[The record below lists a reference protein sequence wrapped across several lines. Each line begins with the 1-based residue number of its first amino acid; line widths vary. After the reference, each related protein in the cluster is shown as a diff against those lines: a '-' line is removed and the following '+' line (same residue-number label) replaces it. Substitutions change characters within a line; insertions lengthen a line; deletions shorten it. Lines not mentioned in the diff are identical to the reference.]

1 MDTKFDFN
9 ETGKFDFKQVGRR
22 MPYTTPDGFFKD
34 MEKNI
39 LEAVKDD
46 TPQAVNIQPQAVNI
60 QPQAVNIQPQAVTNQ
75 PQAVKVQPKKRPVFK
90 MIWAA
95 AIAVA
100 ASVAVL
106 LVLNIDFSAADSSLA
121 SSHSSQPSQ
130 AKSDLEQV
138 DQAFAQLSEA
148 DQAYLLDVYQ
158 EDVFLNN

>member
-1 MDTKFDFN
+1 MEKNMDTKFDFN
-9 ETGKFDFKQVGRR
+9 ETGRFDFKQVGKR

-46 TPQAVNIQPQAVNI
+46 TPQAVKIQPQS
-60 QPQAVNIQPQAVTNQ
+60 
-75 PQAVKVQPKKRPVFK
+75 VKVQPKKRPVFK

-148 DQAYLLDVYQ
+148 DKAYLLDVYQ

>member
-1 MDTKFDFN
+1 MEKNMDTKFDFN

-39 LEAVKDD
+39 LEAVKEDS
-46 TPQAVNIQPQAVNI
+46 
-60 QPQAVNIQPQAVTNQ
+60 
-75 PQAVKVQPKKRPVFK
+75 PQAVKIQPKKRPVFK

-106 LVLNIDFSAADSSLA
+106 LVLNIDFSATDSSLA

-130 AKSDLEQV
+130 AKSELEQV

>member
-1 MDTKFDFN
+1 MEKNMDTKFDFN
-9 ETGKFDFKQVGRR
+9 ETGRFDFKQVGKR

-46 TPQAVNIQPQAVNI
+46 TPQS
-60 QPQAVNIQPQAVTNQ
+60 
-75 PQAVKVQPKKRPVFK
+75 VKVQPKKRPVFK

>member
-1 MDTKFDFN
+1 
-9 ETGKFDFKQVGRR
+9 

-46 TPQAVNIQPQAVNI
+46 TPQAVKIQPQS
-60 QPQAVNIQPQAVTNQ
+60 
-75 PQAVKVQPKKRPVFK
+75 VKVQLKKRPVFK

>member
-1 MDTKFDFN
+1 MEKNMDTKFDFN
-9 ETGKFDFKQVGRR
+9 ETGRFDFKQVGKR

-39 LEAVKDD
+39 LEAEKDD
-46 TPQAVNIQPQAVNI
+46 TPQAVKIQPQS
-60 QPQAVNIQPQAVTNQ
+60 
-75 PQAVKVQPKKRPVFK
+75 VKVQPKKRPVFK

-106 LVLNIDFSAADSSLA
+106 LVLNIDFSAADFSLA

-130 AKSDLEQV
+130 AKSDLVQV

>member
-1 MDTKFDFN
+1 MEKNMDTKFDFN
-9 ETGKFDFKQVGRR
+9 ETGRFDFKQVGKR

-46 TPQAVNIQPQAVNI
+46 TPQAVKIQPQS
-60 QPQAVNIQPQAVTNQ
+60 
-75 PQAVKVQPKKRPVFK
+75 VKVQPKKRPVFK

-158 EDVFLNN
+158 EDVLLNN

>member
-1 MDTKFDFN
+1 MEKNMDTKFDFN
-9 ETGKFDFKQVGRR
+9 ETGRFDFKQVGKR
-22 MPYTTPDGFFKD
+22 MPYITPDGFFKD

-46 TPQAVNIQPQAVNI
+46 TPQAVKIQPQS
-60 QPQAVNIQPQAVTNQ
+60 
-75 PQAVKVQPKKRPVFK
+75 VKVQPKKRPVFK

>member
-1 MDTKFDFN
+1 MEKNMDTKFDFN
-9 ETGKFDFKQVGRR
+9 ETGRFDFKQVGKR

-46 TPQAVNIQPQAVNI
+46 TPQAVKIQPQS
-60 QPQAVNIQPQAVTNQ
+60 
-75 PQAVKVQPKKRPVFK
+75 VKVQPKKRPVFK

-106 LVLNIDFSAADSSLA
+106 LVLNIDFSAADFSLA

-130 AKSDLEQV
+130 AKSDLVQV

>member
-1 MDTKFDFN
+1 MEKNMDTKIDFN

-46 TPQAVNIQPQAVNI
+46 S
-60 QPQAVNIQPQAVTNQ
+60 
-75 PQAVKVQPKKRPVFK
+75 PQAVKIQPKKRPVFK

-106 LVLNIDFSAADSSLA
+106 LVLNIDFSATDSSLA

-130 AKSDLEQV
+130 AKSELEQV

>member
-1 MDTKFDFN
+1 MEKNMDTKYDFN
-9 ETGKFDFKQVGRR
+9 ETGRFDFKQVGKR

-46 TPQAVNIQPQAVNI
+46 TPQAVKIQPQS
-60 QPQAVNIQPQAVTNQ
+60 
-75 PQAVKVQPKKRPVFK
+75 VKVQPKKRPVFK

>member
-1 MDTKFDFN
+1 MEKNMDTKFDFN
-9 ETGKFDFKQVGRR
+9 ETGRFDFKQVGKR

-46 TPQAVNIQPQAVNI
+46 TPQAVKIQPQS
-60 QPQAVNIQPQAVTNQ
+60 
-75 PQAVKVQPKKRPVFK
+75 VKVQPKKRPVFK
-90 MIWAA
+90 IIWAA

-106 LVLNIDFSAADSSLA
+106 LVLNIDFSTADSSLA

>member
-1 MDTKFDFN
+1 MEKNMDTKFDFN

-46 TPQAVNIQPQAVNI
+46 TPQAVKIQPQS
-60 QPQAVNIQPQAVTNQ
+60 
-75 PQAVKVQPKKRPVFK
+75 VKVQPKKRPVFK

-100 ASVAVL
+100 ASVVVL

>member
-1 MDTKFDFN
+1 MEKNMDTKFDFN
-9 ETGKFDFKQVGRR
+9 ETGRFDFKQVRRR

-46 TPQAVNIQPQAVNI
+46 TLQAVKIQPQS
-60 QPQAVNIQPQAVTNQ
+60 
-75 PQAVKVQPKKRPVFK
+75 VKVQPKKRPVFK

>member
-1 MDTKFDFN
+1 MEKNMDTKFDFN
-9 ETGKFDFKQVGRR
+9 ETGRFDFKQVGKR

-46 TPQAVNIQPQAVNI
+46 TPQAVKIQPKS
-60 QPQAVNIQPQAVTNQ
+60 
-75 PQAVKVQPKKRPVFK
+75 VKVQPKKRPVFK

-138 DQAFAQLSEA
+138 DQAFALLSEA

>member
-46 TPQAVNIQPQAVNI
+46 TPQAVKIQPQS
-60 QPQAVNIQPQAVTNQ
+60 
-75 PQAVKVQPKKRPVFK
+75 VKVQPKKRPVFK

-106 LVLNIDFSAADSSLA
+106 LVLNIDFAAADSSLA

>member
-1 MDTKFDFN
+1 MEKNMDTKFDFN
-9 ETGKFDFKQVGRR
+9 ETGRFDFKQVGKR

-46 TPQAVNIQPQAVNI
+46 TPQAVKIQPQS
-60 QPQAVNIQPQAVTNQ
+60 
-75 PQAVKVQPKKRPVFK
+75 VKVQPKKRPVFK
-90 MIWAA
+90 MILAA
-95 AIAVA
+95 AMAVA

>member
-1 MDTKFDFN
+1 MEKNMDTKFDFN
-9 ETGKFDFKQVGRR
+9 ETGRFDFKQVGKR

-46 TPQAVNIQPQAVNI
+46 TPQAVKI
-60 QPQAVNIQPQAVTNQ
+60 
-75 PQAVKVQPKKRPVFK
+75 QPKKRPVFK

-138 DQAFAQLSEA
+138 DQACAQLSEA

>member
-9 ETGKFDFKQVGRR
+9 ESGRFDFKQVGKR

-46 TPQAVNIQPQAVNI
+46 TPQAVKIQPQS
-60 QPQAVNIQPQAVTNQ
+60 
-75 PQAVKVQPKKRPVFK
+75 VKVQPKKPPVFK

>member
-46 TPQAVNIQPQAVNI
+46 TPQAVNIQL
-60 QPQAVNIQPQAVTNQ
+60 QAVTNQ

-106 LVLNIDFSAADSSLA
+106 LVLNFDFSAADSSLA

>member
-1 MDTKFDFN
+1 MEKNMDTKFDFN
-9 ETGKFDFKQVGRR
+9 ETGKFDFKQVGKRL
-22 MPYTTPDGFFKD
+22 PYTTPDGFFKD

-46 TPQAVNIQPQAVNI
+46 TPQAVKIQPQS
-60 QPQAVNIQPQAVTNQ
+60 
-75 PQAVKVQPKKRPVFK
+75 VKVQPKKRPVFK

-138 DQAFAQLSEA
+138 DLAFAQLSEA

>member
-1 MDTKFDFN
+1 MEKNMDTKFDFN
-9 ETGKFDFKQVGRR
+9 ETGRFDFKQVGKR

-46 TPQAVNIQPQAVNI
+46 TLQAVKIQPQS
-60 QPQAVNIQPQAVTNQ
+60 
-75 PQAVKVQPKKRPVFK
+75 VKVQPKKRPVFK

-130 AKSDLEQV
+130 AKSNLEQV

>member
-46 TPQAVNIQPQAVNI
+46 TPQAVNIQPQAVTN
-60 QPQAVNIQPQAVTNQ
+60 QPQAVTNQ

>member
-1 MDTKFDFN
+1 MEKNMDTKFDFN
-9 ETGKFDFKQVGRR
+9 ETGRFDFKQVGKR

-46 TPQAVNIQPQAVNI
+46 TPQAVKIQPKS
-60 QPQAVNIQPQAVTNQ
+60 
-75 PQAVKVQPKKRPVFK
+75 VKVQPKKRPVFK

-138 DQAFAQLSEA
+138 DQTFAQLSEA

>member
-1 MDTKFDFN
+1 MEKNMDTKFDFN
-9 ETGKFDFKQVGRR
+9 ETGRFDFKQVGKR

-46 TPQAVNIQPQAVNI
+46 M
-60 QPQAVNIQPQAVTNQ
+60 
-75 PQAVKVQPKKRPVFK
+75 PQAVKIQPQSVKVQLKKRPVFK

-106 LVLNIDFSAADSSLA
+106 LVPNIDFSAADSSLA

>member
-1 MDTKFDFN
+1 MEKNMDTKFDFN
-9 ETGKFDFKQVGRR
+9 ETGRFDFKQVGKR

-46 TPQAVNIQPQAVNI
+46 TPQAVKIQPQS
-60 QPQAVNIQPQAVTNQ
+60 
-75 PQAVKVQPKKRPVFK
+75 VKVQPKKRPVFK

-106 LVLNIDFSAADSSLA
+106 LVLNIDFAAADSSLA

>member
-46 TPQAVNIQPQAVNI
+46 TPQAVKIQPQS
-60 QPQAVNIQPQAVTNQ
+60 
-75 PQAVKVQPKKRPVFK
+75 VKVQPKKRPVFK

>member
-9 ETGKFDFKQVGRR
+9 ETGRFDFKQVGKR

-46 TPQAVNIQPQAVNI
+46 TPQAVKIQPQS
-60 QPQAVNIQPQAVTNQ
+60 
-75 PQAVKVQPKKRPVFK
+75 VKVQPKKRPVFK

>member
-1 MDTKFDFN
+1 MEKNMDTKFDFN

-46 TPQAVNIQPQAVNI
+46 TPQAVNIQPQAV
-60 QPQAVNIQPQAVTNQ
+60 TNQ

-106 LVLNIDFSAADSSLA
+106 LVLNIDFSAADASLA
-121 SSHSSQPSQ
+121 SSHSSHPSR

>member
-1 MDTKFDFN
+1 MEKNMDTKFDFN
-9 ETGKFDFKQVGRR
+9 ETGKFDFKQVGKRL
-22 MPYTTPDGFFKD
+22 PYTTPDGFFKD

-46 TPQAVNIQPQAVNI
+46 TPQAVKIQPQS
-60 QPQAVNIQPQAVTNQ
+60 
-75 PQAVKVQPKKRPVFK
+75 VKVQPKKRPVFK

>member
-9 ETGKFDFKQVGRR
+9 ETGRFDFKQVGKR

-46 TPQAVNIQPQAVNI
+46 TPQAVKIQPQS
-60 QPQAVNIQPQAVTNQ
+60 
-75 PQAVKVQPKKRPVFK
+75 VKVQPKKPPVFK

>member
-1 MDTKFDFN
+1 MEKNMDTKFDFN
-9 ETGKFDFKQVGRR
+9 ETGRFDFKQVGKR

-46 TPQAVNIQPQAVNI
+46 TPQAVKIQPQS
-60 QPQAVNIQPQAVTNQ
+60 
-75 PQAVKVQPKKRPVFK
+75 VKVQPKKRPVFK

-130 AKSDLEQV
+130 AKSDLEQG

>member
-1 MDTKFDFN
+1 MEKNMDTKFDFN

-46 TPQAVNIQPQAVNI
+46 TPQAVKIQPQS
-60 QPQAVNIQPQAVTNQ
+60 
-75 PQAVKVQPKKRPVFK
+75 VKVQPKKRPVFK

-138 DQAFAQLSEA
+138 DQAFALLTEA

>member
-1 MDTKFDFN
+1 MEKNMDTKFDFN
-9 ETGKFDFKQVGRR
+9 ETGRFDFKQVGKR

-46 TPQAVNIQPQAVNI
+46 TPQAVKIQPQS
-60 QPQAVNIQPQAVTNQ
+60 
-75 PQAVKVQPKKRPVFK
+75 VKVQPKKRPVFK

-106 LVLNIDFSAADSSLA
+106 LVLNINFSAADSSLA

>member
-1 MDTKFDFN
+1 MEKNMDTKFDFN
-9 ETGKFDFKQVGRR
+9 ETGRFDFKQVGKR

-46 TPQAVNIQPQAVNI
+46 TPQAVKIQPQS
-60 QPQAVNIQPQAVTNQ
+60 
-75 PQAVKVQPKKRPVFK
+75 VKVQPKKRPVFK

-106 LVLNIDFSAADSSLA
+106 LVLNIDFSATDSSLA

>member
-1 MDTKFDFN
+1 MEKNMDTKFDFN
-9 ETGKFDFKQVGRR
+9 ETGRFDFKQVGKR

-46 TPQAVNIQPQAVNI
+46 TPQAVKIQPQS
-60 QPQAVNIQPQAVTNQ
+60 
-75 PQAVKVQPKKRPVFK
+75 VKVQPKKRPVFK

-148 DQAYLLDVYQ
+148 DQVYLLDVYQ